1 MKSRIFLG
9 CCIVLFLTEFGC
21 RNSNPVSSNN
31 KSMTLTVEEANC
43 TEVWLNISVPSS
55 NNATVF
61 LLRDTTMLD
70 TIRMITTDTTIVDAN
85 VLPSHSYTYTLAMA
99 GATKVTTQVKTM
111 DTTSHAFT
119 WTMYT
124 LGDGTTSDLNDLA
137 IINDTLA
144 YAVGKIYSGGIVY
157 NLARWNGQ
165 AWNLQQL
172 PYQGYPPEVHS
183 VFAVSDTNI
192 WFDPW
197 FHWNGQSFQEL
208 PSDPIFYAIG
218 INKMWGNSNGLYVVG
233 NNGFIACYNGS
244 TWTKISSGTT
254 MDVQDIDGAQNA
266 SSGNWEIYATAGNP
280 LVSNDRAILQ
290 MNGTTAQAIS
300 VNGINWALMSIW
312 FMPSKQYW
320 AVGDGMYEKHPT
332 LSTTSWTRKYPTIY
346 TTYKVRGNDINDVFV
361 CGAFGEILHYSGT
374 SWQSYISQTYLATGN
389 LTSIAVRG
397 NLVIAVGSNNS
408 LGVAIVGRRQ

>member
-1 MKSRIFLG
+1 MRSQIFIALLLVG
-9 CCIVLFLTEFGC
+9 FGC
-21 RNSNPVSSNN
+21 QHNPISINI
-31 KSMTLTVEEANC
+31 KPPTLTVEDVNC
-43 TEVWLNISVPSS
+43 TEVWLKISSS
-55 NNATVF
+55 CANYDVVT
-61 LLRDTTMLD
+61 LKRDTTILD
-70 TIRMITTDTTIVDAN
+70 TIRLTTADTTILDAN
-85 VLPSHSYTYTLAMA
+85 LLPSHTYTYTLAMA
-99 GATKVTTQVKTM
+99 GVKSVTAQARTM

-124 LGDGTTSDLNDLA
+124 LGDGTTSELNDVA

-144 YAVGKIYSGGIVY
+144 YAVGKIHSGGMVY

-183 VFAVSDTNI
+183 VFAISDTDV

-233 NNGFIACYNGS
+233 NNGFIAYYNG
-244 TWTKISSGTT
+244 TAWTQISSGTSL
-254 MDVQDIDGAQNA
+254 DIKDIYGAQNA
-266 SSGNWEIYATAGNP
+266 NTGTWEIYAAAGNP

-290 MNGTTAQAIS
+290 INGTTAQAIS

-312 FMPSKQYW
+312 FMPSEQYW

-332 LSTTSWTRKYPTIY
+332 LSTTSWARKYPTIY
-346 TTYKVRGNDINDVFV
+346 TTYKIRGNDINDVFV

-389 LTSIAVRG
+389 LASIAVRS
-397 NLVIAVGSNNS
+397 NIVITVKSNNS
-408 LGVAIVGRRQ
+408 IGVAIVGRC